1 MNNVTLD
8 NPYLL
13 FILIPL
19 SLIVIIPFII
29 ICRKRKLNIQNV
41 TSLIL
46 HLIICA
52 LISLSLANIKT
63 QQVRH
68 ETTIYI
74 VADVSSTT
82 SNVIEQM
89 DEYIEEF
96 NEKLSESSKLGIVAF
111 ASSCQ
116 ELVKPGNEIKSLS
129 KATIDKG
136 STNLENAL
144 GYTASLFD
152 EQYKKRIIILSDGK
166 ENDGNANSIANT
178 LKTQGIRI
186 DAVYFNS
193 DINEQ
198 TKEVLIDKVVAN
210 ESTFKNSNENLSVEI
225 KSSFDTTSK
234 IIVKDNNDI
243 IYEKQVKINKGSN
256 TIDVDIDTTK
266 IGNHKYVITLEN
278 DEDENNKNNIYYFD
292 QEIHEKCEVL
302 VIGNYNDFQIS
313 EKINDF
319 IGDFA
324 NITYWYSTQNIPVN
338 IESYSK
344 FDEIILSNLDIGD
357 LKNATDFSN
366 VLEVMVSKYG
376 KSLITLGGDETYFTG
391 NYMSTKLKDLLPV
404 DTNPSDTKERT
415 ALIMVI
421 DHSGSMG
428 GSRLENAKLGAVQCL
443 DVLTENDLVGVVAFG
458 DRSRVVSSLAQLT
471 PERKP
476 KVISSINSIRES
488 GGTMMYSGLEVAYQQ
503 MKINGADFSNKQI
516 ILISDGV
523 PGDSGHEGL
532 VQKMS
537 EDGIVLS
544 TMNLSGEFASSF
556 LQNLATIGKGR
567 YYAITTPSDLP
578 DIMLDEVSEVIMES
592 IIEQDTKLNISNP
605 NDPVVDGIGSLPNI
619 DGYNFTKAKY
629 NATTVIDVDSV
640 LKDGRIIENVPLYTY
655 WDYGFGKVASFMTSL
670 NTPWSEK
677 LFGNNV
683 GKKLFEAIVKTNFPK
698 TRTESYLTVETINR
712 GESTNIKVGVPS
724 YTSNM
729 EMRATVISPNKEKEK
744 ITLKLSN
751 GVYSGDFNTKI
762 AGTYDL
768 KLEYINYATT
778 NVYTYDTKFTYSYS
792 EEYNVFIKSD
802 PIILWQITN
811 DSGTVSN
818 DINEI
823 VNIEQEDTIY
833 SKDFKKPLLILSLIL
848 FVLDIIVRKFKLK
861 DIKSLFKKKDKAT
874 L

>member
-52 LISLSLANIKT
+52 FISLSLANIKT

-96 NEKLSESSKLGIVAF
+96 NEKLSASSKLGIVAF

-152 EQYKKRIIILSDGK
+152 EQYKKRIIVLSDGK

-178 LKTQGIRI
+178 LKIQGIRI

-193 DINEQ
+193 DIDEQ

-234 IIVKDNNDI
+234 IVVKDNNDI

-256 TIDVDIDTTK
+256 TIDVDIDTNK
-266 IGNHKYVITLEN
+266 IGNHKYVITLED

-302 VIGNYNDFQIS
+302 VIANFKDITISDQINSYVS
-313 EKINDF
+313 E
-319 IGDFA
+319 FA
-324 NITYWYSTQNIPVN
+324 NVSYMYTHQNVPLD
-338 IESYSK
+338 IESYTK
-344 FDEIILSNLDIGD
+344 YDEIILSNVDLGD
-357 LKNATDFSN
+357 MKNSEKFSET
-366 VLEVMVSKYG
+366 LQTLVSDYG

-391 NYMSTKLKDLLPV
+391 NFITTKIKDMLPV
-404 DTNPSDTKERT
+404 DTNPNDTKEKT
-415 ALIMVI
+415 ALVIVI
-421 DHSGSMG
+421 DNSGSMD
-428 GSRLENAKLGAVQCL
+428 GSRLENAKLGAIDCL
-443 DVLTENDLVGVVAFG
+443 DVLTDEDYVGVITFS
-458 DRSRVVSSLAQLT
+458 DKT
-471 PERKP
+471 
-476 KVISSINSIRES
+476 KVIYPLSKLINKESIQLRISNIKST
-488 GGTMMYSGLEVAYQQ
+488 GGTMMAPGLEEAYFQIKDVE
-503 MKINGADFSNKQI
+503 MENKQI
-516 ILISDGV
+516 ILISDGA
-523 PGDSGHEGL
+523 PGDSGHEEI
-532 VQKMS
+532 VEKMAN
-537 EDGIVLS
+537 EGIVLS
-544 TMNLSGEFASSF
+544 TINLAGVYSETF
-556 LQNLATIGKGR
+556 LQDLAKIGKGR
-567 YYAITTPSDLP
+567 YYSITSATDLP
-578 DIMLDEVSEVIMES
+578 DIMLDEVSQIVMES
-592 IIEQDTKLNISNP
+592 IIEQDSTLNITNI
-605 NDPVVDGIGSLPNI
+605 NDPVVSGISSLPNI
-619 DGYNFTKAKY
+619 SGYNFTKAKY
-629 NATTVIDVDSV
+629 NATTVIDTTCTLQSGKV
-640 LKDGRIIENVPLYTY
+640 IEHVPVYSY
-655 WDYGFGKVASFMTSL
+655 WDYGLGKVSSFMSGV
-670 NTPWSEK
+670 NTPWSK
-677 LFGNNV
+677 NF
-683 GKKLFEAIVKTNFPK
+683 FESTEGRKFFASMIKTNYPK
-698 TRTESYLTVETINR
+698 QKNDSHLVIDINNK
-712 GESTNIKVGVPS
+712 GYTTDIIVDVPS
-724 YTSNM
+724 YTSNT
-729 EMRATVISPNKEKEK
+729 EMRAIVTSPNGEVEKL
-744 ITLKLSN
+744 TLNMIN
-751 GVYSGDFNTKI
+751 GKYVNDFKTSQP
-762 AGTYDL
+762 GTYSL
-768 KLEYINYATT
+768 KLEYINYKNS
-778 NVYTYDTKFTYSYS
+778 NVYTYNTTFTYSYS
-792 EEYNVFIKSD
+792 KEYDAFTKSD
-802 PIILWQITN
+802 NIILWQITN

-818 DINEI
+818 DIDEI

-833 SKDFKKPLLILSLIL
+833 SKNFKKPLLILSLIL
-848 FVLDIIVRKFKLK
+848 FVLDIIIRKFKLK
-861 DIKSLFKKKDKAT
+861 DIKSLFKKKEKAT